1 LSGLVP
7 LADAGRPRFLTD
19 EDFNLAIVAG
29 LLRVRPQMDLMTL
42 QDAGMLHASDPQVL
56 AYAKAQDRIL
66 LSHDVQTMPN
76 HFATFLMGLPPGEHC
91 PGIMLLAQE
100 SPIGSAV
107 QWILEI
113 WEASQHTEWRDVP
126 TWLPL

>member
-1 LSGLVP
+1 LSGLVR

-56 AYAKAQDRIL
+56 AYLRMRRRKI
-66 LSHDVQTMPN
+66 
-76 HFATFLMGLPPGEHC
+76 
-91 PGIMLLAQE
+91 
-100 SPIGSAV
+100 
-107 QWILEI
+107 
-113 WEASQHTEWRDVP
+113 ASC
-126 TWLPL
+126 